1 MINSG
6 RGEKEP
12 LETVTVTS
20 EGPVAHLTI
29 DRPKKMNALNP
40 QVIREIREA
49 LRELE
54 GSGYRALDV
63 CCQVHAHTSLIL
75 P

>member
-6 RGEKEP
+6 RGEMES
-12 LETVTVTS
+12 LETITAAS
-20 EGPVAHLTI
+20 EGPVAYFTI

-40 QVIREIREA
+40 KVIREIREA

-54 GSGYRALDV
+54 GSGR
-63 CCQVHAHTSLIL
+63 SW
-75 P
+75 